1 MAQITSKQH
10 AWTAVALCAV
20 AGVALMAGHAGAQ
33 RSVNQQQVY
42 VSVVDKKGTPAA
54 SLLPTD
60 LTIKED
66 GTSREVLTVKP
77 ATGPMDIALLVD
89 TSAATASAVVDIR
102 EALKNFAAAIWA
114 KSPESQIAL
123 YTFGERPTLDSD
135 FSSSAV
141 ALNRRLDRLFSSSG
155 SGAYFVDAVVD
166 VATVLA
172 KRKSARPTMVA
183 YVDENGPDFSNRRH
197 DHASDA
203 VAASR
208 ASLWTVTRQ
217 GFGSSGS
224 TQESRERSMVI
235 GDVPTRSGGR
245 GTIVFDGTGIKV
257 RLADVAAQLLSQFE
271 VTYGRPESLIPPER
285 IDVKLTNP
293 DLRLAAPRWT
303 GK

>member
-20 AGVALMAGHAGAQ
+20 AGAALLAGPADAQ
-33 RSVNQQQVY
+33 RSVNQQQIY
-42 VSVVDKKGTPAA
+42 VSVVDKKGDPVATL
-54 SLLPTD
+54 SPTD

-66 GTSREVLTVKP
+66 GTSREVLAVKP
-77 ATGPMDIALLVD
+77 ATGAMDIALMVD
-89 TSAATASAVVDIR
+89 TSAITASAVVDMR
-102 EALKNFAAAIWA
+102 EALKSFAAAIWA

-123 YTFGERPTLDSD
+123 YTFGERPALDSD

-166 VATVLA
+166 VASVLA
-172 KRKSARPTMVA
+172 KRKSARPVMVA

-217 GFGSSGS
+217 GFGNSGT
-224 TQESRERSMVI
+224 TQEGRERSMVI
-235 GDVPTRSGGR
+235 GDVTTRSGGR
-245 GTIVFDGTGIKV
+245 GTIVFDGSGIKV
-257 RLADVAAQLLSQFE
+257 RFADVATQLLSQFE
-271 VTYGRPESLIPPER
+271 VTYGRPESLIPPDKIE
-285 IDVKLTNP
+285 VKLTNS